1 MHALAASL
9 LAAVVLLATA
19 APAHADADRRIDL
32 VVRDDSA
39 PISSEVSRVSPTD
52 AAAAPALL
60 ADAPARPTPLE
71 IRLDATGHVAL
82 RLRVQPDLFLGK
94 LVLAL

>member
-9 LAAVVLLATA
+9 LAAVVLLAV
-19 APAHADADRRIDL
+19 APAHADADPRVDL
-32 VVRDDSA
+32 VVRDAAALVSG
-39 PISSEVSRVSPTD
+39 EVSRVSPTD

-82 RLRVQPDLFLGK
+82 RLRVQRDLFLGK